1 MRALAFALAL
11 LAAPAA
17 SAPAVAAEAPPPN
30 AEAELDKARRALQ
43 QQRYHE
49 AARSF
54 RQADKLAGGRC
65 ADCQL
70 GLAKALNR
78 VPDYL
83 GALAAADA
91 ALAAAPDDFLRAHA
105 LNERGL
111 ALLALGPR
119 DAKRY
124 EAAAEA
130 FAQVLAIS
138 GGSANAARVNRAEAL
153 IRLERRDEAVKLL
166 EEYLR
171 REPDGP
177 SATRARELVGDPA
190 RVGKAIVPS
199 FAPSFALETL
209 AGEPL
214 RDEHFR
220 GKVLLLDFWATWC
233 GPCVAAVPRL
243 RRLANEMAAEPFVLL
258 SVSVD
263 RTPTLVEKFVA
274 RHKMD
279 WPQVW
284 DQGSAFTRRCGVQSY
299 PTYLLV
305 NHEGEVVFSKS
316 GWSSAVERQLR
327 KEIAAAIA
335 AAKAAATAAR

>member
-1 MRALAFALAL
+1 MRALALALTLFAL
-11 LAAPAA
+11 PA
-17 SAPAVAAEAPPPN
+17 AVAAEAPPPQ

-43 QQRYHE
+43 QQKYHE

-153 IRLERRDEAVKLL
+153 LRLERKDEAVELL

-177 SATRARELVGDPA
+177 SAAHARELLGGPA
-190 RVGKAIVPS
+190 QVRTALLPD
-199 FAPSFALETL
+199 FALETL
-209 AGEPL
+209 AGAPL
-214 RDEHFR
+214 YSESFR

-243 RRLANEMAAEPFVLL
+243 RRLANEMADEPFALL

-305 NHEGEVVFSKS
+305 NHEGEVVYRKS

-327 KEIAAAIA
+327 KEITAALA

>member
-1 MRALAFALAL
+1 MRALALALAL
-11 LAAPAA
+11 LALPA
-17 SAPAVAAEAPPPN
+17 AVAAEAPPPK

-124 EAAAEA
+124 EEAAEA
-130 FAQVLAIS
+130 FGQVLAVS

-153 IRLERRDEAVKLL
+153 LRLERRDEAVKLL
-166 EEYLR
+166 EEYLS

-177 SATRARELVGDPA
+177 SATRARELIGDPA
-190 RVGKAIVPS
+190 RVGKAIL
-199 FAPSFALETL
+199 PSFALETL

-214 RDEHFR
+214 RDESFR

-243 RRLANEMAAEPFVLL
+243 RRLANEMAGEPFVLL

-284 DQGSAFTRRCGVQSY
+284 DQGSVFSRRCGVHSF

-305 NHEGEVVFSKS
+305 NHTGEVVYSRS

-327 KEIAAAIA
+327 KEIAAALA

>member
-1 MRALAFALAL
+1 MRALTLALVL

-17 SAPAVAAEAPPPN
+17 AAAAEAPPPQ

-43 QQRYHE
+43 QQKYHE

-78 VPDYL
+78 VPDYR

-111 ALLALGPR
+111 ALLALGPQ

-124 EAAAEA
+124 EEAAEA

-153 IRLERRDEAVKLL
+153 LRLERRDEAVKLL
-166 EEYLR
+166 EEYLT

-177 SATRARELVGDPA
+177 SATRARELIGDPA
-190 RVGKAIVPS
+190 RVGKAIL
-199 FAPSFALETL
+199 PSFALETL

-214 RDEHFR
+214 RDESFR

-233 GPCVAAVPRL
+233 GPCIAAVPRL
-243 RRLANEMAAEPFVLL
+243 RRLAGEMAEEPFVLL

-263 RTPTLVEKFVA
+263 RTPSLVEKFVA
-274 RHKMD
+274 RHKVD

-284 DQGSAFTRRCGVQSY
+284 DQGSAFSRRCGVHSF

-305 NHEGEVVFSKS
+305 NHEGEVVYSKS

-327 KEIAAAIA
+327 KEIAAALA

>member
-1 MRALAFALAL
+1 MRALALALAL
-11 LAAPAA
+11 LALPAA
-17 SAPAVAAEAPPPN
+17 AVAAEAPPPQ
-30 AEAELDKARRALQ
+30 AEAELDKARLALQ
-43 QQRYHE
+43 QQKYHE

-130 FAQVLAIS
+130 FGQVLEIS

-177 SATRARELVGDPA
+177 SATRARELIGDPA
-190 RVGKAIVPS
+190 RVGKAIV
-199 FAPSFALETL
+199 PSFALETL

-243 RRLANEMAAEPFVLL
+243 RRLANEMADEPFVLL

-284 DQGSAFTRRCGVQSY
+284 DQGSAFSRRCGVHSF
-299 PTYLLV
+299 PTYMLV
-305 NHEGEVVFSKS
+305 NHAGEVVYNRS
-316 GWSSAVERQLR
+316 GWSSSVERQLR
-327 KEIAAAIA
+327 KEIAAALA

>member
-1 MRALAFALAL
+1 MRALALALAL
-11 LAAPAA
+11 LALPA
-17 SAPAVAAEAPPPN
+17 AVAAEAPPPK

-124 EAAAEA
+124 EEAAEA
-130 FAQVLAIS
+130 FGQVLAVS

-153 IRLERRDEAVKLL
+153 LRLERRDEAVKLL
-166 EEYLR
+166 EEYLS

-177 SATRARELVGDPA
+177 SATRARELIGDPA
-190 RVGKAIVPS
+190 RVGKAIL
-199 FAPSFALETL
+199 PSFALETL

-214 RDEHFR
+214 RDESFR

-243 RRLANEMAAEPFVLL
+243 RRLANEMAGEPFVLL

-284 DQGSAFTRRCGVQSY
+284 DQGSVFSRRCGVHSF

-305 NHEGEVVFSKS
+305 NHTGEVVYSRS

-327 KEIAAAIA
+327 KEITAALA